1 MDAQQVNYGYES
13 QQESMSGPVNPLQ
26 MAINGPYM
34 SVTDTTMYTNAL
46 SRFNGSVHRLSAQE
60 QPFGRDSLSNGQQ
73 NDDVMPSGEMQR
85 ESKRRKEGGNQGPY
99 SPLPVYGNQHQ
110 GSFNQPSPTA
120 QLSFQQVL
128 LQHALQGLNQN
139 QRPGLNQS
147 PQLLQQSSSD
157 VSARICDEP
166 INPSPS
172 RFPSE
177 ASRIEGYSN
186 HRSPMEASHSRLPNE
201 APSHPRASM
210 ESALPSPTT
219 ASSEAVNNSSISTQ
233 PNASK
238 LSNGGSLRSFYQNAT
253 SGRSSSMHV
262 STETTQSS
270 CLNASSQHAHAVNLQ
285 EVTHTFDASSRRLA
299 VKEWGSRPLSSVD
312 PYLHNI
318 MEREKIRQW
327 KGIELIASENFT
339 SQAVMEVLGSHL
351 VNKYSEG
358 LPGARYYGGN
368 EYIDQIEILCRE
380 RALIAFHLDSE
391 AWGVNVQPYSCTSAN
406 FAVYTALLQPKDRIM
421 GLDSPS
427 GGHLSH
433 GYYTPSGKRV
443 SAASIFFENLPYKV
457 NPESGYIDY
466 DKLEEKALD
475 YRPKILICGGSAYPR
490 EWDYSRFRQIADKV
504 GAILMCDM
512 AHISGLVAAQECRS
526 PFDFCDIIT
535 TTTHKS
541 LRGPRGGMIFFRKGL
556 KQKKQGVPNSVEGT
570 EHFDFE
576 DRVNF
581 AVFPSLQ
588 GGPHN
593 NQVAALAVA
602 LKQVATPE
610 FKAYIQQV
618 KKNAQALCSALQR
631 RGCKLVTGG
640 TDNHLLLWDFRSY
653 GLTGYR
659 FEKVCE
665 LSHMTLNKNAVFGD
679 SSTFAAGGVRIG
691 TPAMTSRGCVEADFE
706 MIAEFLLRALQI
718 ALGLQREHGKQNK
731 DFHRSL
737 QTSKDIE
744 ELKQSVEKF
753 VSSFEMPGFETSVL
767 KSN

>member
-1 MDAQQVNYGYES
+1 MDAQQVNHGF
-13 QQESMSGPVNPLQ
+13 
-26 MAINGPYM
+26 
-34 SVTDTTMYTNAL
+34 D
-46 SRFNGSVHRLSAQE
+46 GSVQGDFYCV
-60 QPFGRDSLSNGQQ
+60 QPFGRDDLSNGQQ
-73 NDDVMPSGEMQR
+73 KDDVTLSGEMQR

-99 SPLPVYGNQHQ
+99 LMLPAYGNQHQ
-110 GSFNQPSPTA
+110 GSLHQPSPAA
-120 QLSFQQVL
+120 QLSFQQAL
-128 LQHALQGLNQN
+128 LQHALQGLHQSHL
-139 QRPGLNQS
+139 PEVNQS
-147 PQLLQQSSSD
+147 PQLLQRSSSD
-157 VSARICDEP
+157 VSARICNEP
-166 INPSPS
+166 INPSLS
-172 RFPSE
+172 RLPSE
-177 ASRIEGYSN
+177 TGRTGASYSN
-186 HRSPMEASHSRLPNE
+186 QRSPMEAPHNKLPNE
-201 APSHPRASM
+201 ASSHLRTSV
-210 ESALPSPTT
+210 ETKQPSPSTL
-219 ASSEAVNNSSISTQ
+219 EAVNNSFTSIQ
-233 PNASK
+233 PTASK
-238 LSNGGSLRSFYQNAT
+238 LSNEGSP
-253 SGRSSSMHV
+253 RSSFQNGTPSRSG
-262 STETTQSS
+262 STQASAETTHLS
-270 CLNASSQHAHAVNLQ
+270 CLNASSQYAQAVSRGETAHAPDL
-285 EVTHTFDASSRRLA
+285 SSRRLS
-299 VKEWGSRPLSSVD
+299 VKEWGSRSLSSVD
-312 PYLHNI
+312 PHLYNI
-318 MEREKIRQW
+318 MEREKVRQW

-368 EYIDQIEILCRE
+368 EYIDQIESLCRE
-380 RALIAFHLDSE
+380 RALISFHLDSE

-433 GYYTPSGKRV
+433 GYYTPSGKKV

-490 EWDYSRFRQIADKV
+490 EWDYARFRQISDKV

-526 PFDFCDIIT
+526 PFDYCDIVT

-541 LRGPRGGMIFFRKGL
+541 LRGPRGGMIFYRKGL
-556 KQKKQGVPNSVEGT
+556 KQKKRGVANSVEDS
-570 EHFDFE
+570 EHYDFE

-581 AVFPSLQ
+581 AIFPSLQ

-618 KKNAQALCSALQR
+618 KKNAQALRSALQR
-631 RGCKLVTGG
+631 RGCKLVTDG
-640 TDNHLLLWDFRSY
+640 TDNHLLLWDLRSY

-659 FEKVCE
+659 YEKVCE
-665 LSHMTLNKNAVFGD
+665 TCHITLNKNAVFGD
-679 SSTFAAGGVRIG
+679 SGTYAPGGVRIG

-706 MIAEFLLRALQI
+706 MIAELLLRALQI

-731 DFHRSL
+731 EFLRSL
-737 QTSKDIE
+737 QTSRDIE

-753 VSSFEMPGFETSVL
+753 ASSFEMPGFDTSVL